1 MMCFYIEGDQGHLLE
16 ETMFESSF
24 MSVVR
29 GNVFSYHM
37 PWEKIMT
44 FLERNTSDDLKL
56 ALLPHDP
63 EHLAHMVLLSNL
75 FCKYLGADT

>member
-1 MMCFYIEGDQGHLLE
+1 
-16 ETMFESSF
+16 

-44 FLERNTSDDLKL
+44 FLERTTSDDKL
-56 ALLPHDP
+56 ALLPHEP
-63 EHLAHMVLLSNL
+63 EHLAHMVLLYDCFVNTWEQ
-75 FCKYLGADT
+75 KRW